1 MCNNHYNLNF
11 SSSKCLHFPKRF
23 HSSSSF
29 FLWILHTSRIF
40 YEQKNRQ
47 FKFSRVH
54 RAATSSAMK
63 IHWEF
68 QWEHFFSSSRLII
81 FLMKIYESNINT
93 ATKYAHHDV
102 YISSTSIMID
112 IMHHKLDF
120 FVCREAVKRERNWRT
135 RREDELNSNSRKP
148 HFSNKK
154 YF

>member
-23 HSSSSF
+23 LSSSSF
-29 FLWILHTSRIF
+29 FLWILHTSRFF
-40 YEQKNRQ
+40 YEQKYRQ
-47 FKFSRVH
+47 FK
-54 RAATSSAMK
+54 
-63 IHWEF
+63 I
-68 QWEHFFSSSRLII
+68 FSSPHSSSSSDENSLGVPVRTFWINN

-120 FVCREAVKRERNWRT
+120 FLC
-135 RREDELNSNSRKP
+135 L
-148 HFSNKK
+148 
-154 YF
+154 